1 MLNRIYVDN
10 YKSLVNFDLK
20 IGSINLLLGPNGAGK
35 SSVFEVLGKLRAFI
49 SGERNLDGDE
59 NKRGK
64 LFDDSS
70 RTRWQTLR
78 VQTFEL
84 ELGSDQGLYK
94 YELAIEHD
102 ETGQKLRVKHE
113 RLGLDGNPL
122 LRFEQREL
130 HLYRDDY
137 SAGPVYPFDW
147 NRSAVAFIF
156 PSPDNKKLTWFK
168 ERIQKLI
175 VAQSV
180 PALMAPDSNQEEPV
194 PGKYLKN
201 FVSWYRYLSQD
212 QGLTL
217 AVTDALRKILPGF
230 DYFEFKAY
238 GEKNRGLKA
247 YFSQPGLKDE
257 LGYTF
262 DELSD
267 GQKILMALYTL
278 LLAAQKYGYMLCL
291 DEPENF
297 LALPEIRP
305 WLVDLYD
312 LCEEGKVQAVLISHH
327 PEMIDYLLASPV
339 GYWFDRQDN
348 LAVRLKPIQAEND
361 GGLSVSELIARG
373 WLHD

>member
-1 MLNRIYVDN
+1 MLSRIYVDN
-10 YKSLVNFDLK
+10 YKSLVNFELK
-20 IGSINLLLGPNGAGK
+20 VGSINLLLGPNGAGK
-35 SSVFEVLGKLRAFI
+35 SSVFEVLRKLRDFI
-49 SGERNLDGDE
+49 GGASLDSW
-59 NKRGK
+59 
-64 LFDDSS
+64 FDDSS

-78 VQTFEL
+78 IQTFEL
-84 ELGSDQGLYK
+84 ELGNEQGLYQ

-102 ETGQKLRVKHE
+102 ETGQKRRVKHE
-113 RLGLDGNPL
+113 RLGMDGNPL
-122 LRFEQREL
+122 LRFEQGDL

-137 SAGPVYPFDW
+137 SAGPIYPFDW
-147 NRSAVAFIF
+147 NRSAVASI
-156 PSPDNKKLTWFK
+156 PSRPDNKKMARFR

-175 VAQSV
+175 VTQSV
-180 PALMAPDSNQEEPV
+180 PALMASDSNQEDAV
-194 PGKYLKN
+194 PGKYLEN

-212 QGLTL
+212 QGLSL
-217 AVTDALRKILPGF
+217 AVTDALRRILPGF
-230 DYFEFKAY
+230 DHFEFKSY

-247 YFSQPGLKDE
+247 YFSQPGIKE

-267 GQKILMALYTL
+267 GQKTLMALYTL
-278 LLAAQKYGYMLCL
+278 LLAAQKYEYILCL

-305 WLVDLYD
+305 WLVELYD
-312 LCEEGKVQAVLISHH
+312 LCEEGKIQAVLISHH

-348 LAVRLKPIQAEND
+348 LAVRVKPIQAEED

>member
-1 MLNRIYVDN
+1 MLSRIYVDN
-10 YKSLVNFDLK
+10 YKSLVNFELK
-20 IGSINLLLGPNGAGK
+20 VGSINLLLGPNGAGK
-35 SSVFEVLGKLRAFI
+35 SSVFEVLRKLRAFI
-49 SGERNLDGDE
+49 GGESKLDG
-59 NKRGK
+59 

-78 VQTFEL
+78 IQTFEL
-84 ELGSDQGLYK
+84 EMKSEQGLYK

-102 ETGQKLRVKHE
+102 ETGQELWVKHE
-113 RLGLDGNPL
+113 RLNLDGNPL
-122 LRFEQREL
+122 LRFEQGEM

-147 NRSAVAFIF
+147 NLSAVASIF
-156 PSPDNKKLTWFK
+156 PRSDNKKLTWFK
-168 ERIQKLI
+168 GPIQKLI
-175 VAQSV
+175 VAQSM
-180 PALMAPDSNQEEPV
+180 PALMSPDSDQEEPV
-194 PGKYLKN
+194 PGKHLEN
-201 FVSWYRYLSQD
+201 FVSWYRHLSQD

-230 DYFEFKAY
+230 DHFEFKSY
-238 GEKNRGLKA
+238 GEKNRRLKA

-257 LGYTF
+257 PGYTF

-267 GQKILMALYTL
+267 GQKTLMALYTL
-278 LLAAQKYGYMLCL
+278 LLAAQKYGYILCL

-305 WLVDLYD
+305 WLVELYD
-312 LCEEGKVQAVLISHH
+312 LCEAGKVQAVLISHH

-348 LAVRLKPIQAEND
+348 LAVRVKPIQAEKD